1 MNEPREVDTLD
12 MMPDDPSP
20 EAQWREIAA
29 HLREMAERAE
39 RGEYHWLYI
48 AARPMGADDEID
60 DDLYVCSAAVPEF
73 NACLLAAIESV
84 GATLDEAASEG

>member
-1 MNEPREVDTLD
+1 

-39 RGEYHWLYI
+39 RGEYHWLYV
-48 AARPMGADDEID
+48 AARPMDADDQVD
-60 DDLYVCSAAVPEF
+60 DDLYVCSSAVPEF
-73 NACLLAAIESV
+73 RACLLDAIEGV
-84 GATLDEAASEG
+84 DVALDEAASKG